1 MAPYMQLCQNVPWR
15 FPTYRQLFVAHF
27 TLDYTGK
34 HLADKGAWH
43 LPPTT
48 TNHFDRDACG
58 LKRKIWGNG
67 QACIS
72 QNARL
77 YFGPGKL
84 FHIQNVHSSSEIQ
97 FLFILEKLHNGLICT
112 KIFYQPIKNN
122 QILLET
128 EMSSRI
134 LRNIIMLG
142 LEFRTSHPCLPF
154 QKSC

>member
-1 MAPYMQLCQNVPWR
+1 MEIS
-15 FPTYRQLFVAHF
+15 
-27 TLDYTGK
+27 
-34 HLADKGAWH
+34 H
-43 LPPTT
+43 LPSIICRSLHTGLYWEASSRQGGLAFAAHYYKPLWQGCLWLEKDNMGKWPGVYFSKRAIIFRTWKAISYT
-48 TNHFDRDACG
+48 KWAFIIRD
-58 LKRKIWGNG
+58 
-67 QACIS
+67 S
-72 QNARL
+72 
-77 YFGPGKL
+77 
-84 FHIQNVHSSSEIQ
+84 
-97 FLFILEKLHNGLICT
+97 ILIYLGKLHNGLICT